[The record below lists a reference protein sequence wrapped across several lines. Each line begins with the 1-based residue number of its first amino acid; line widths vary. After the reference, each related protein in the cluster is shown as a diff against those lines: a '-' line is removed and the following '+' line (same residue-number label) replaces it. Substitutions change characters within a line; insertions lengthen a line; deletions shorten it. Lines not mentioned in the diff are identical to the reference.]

1 MFLEILSNSDL
12 IILNSFFLLIILFFM
27 FKWFFG
33 QVREICKEPEGF
45 VKFGQVAFIVLSW
58 GCFLVILVYY
68 IFVKT
73 QVNALDIILTVV
85 VGFLG
90 TIIGMFFSKEA
101 LESLKGKVE
110 RRSKK
115 ILDTAEVIKDTKELL
130 EELIKTKI

>member
-1 MFLEILSNSDL
+1 
-12 IILNSFFLLIILFFM
+12 M

>member
-1 MFLEILSNSDL
+1 MLDL
-12 IILNSFFLLIILFFM
+12 ILILVILFFM

-33 QVREICKEPEGF
+33 QVREICREPEGF
-45 VKFGQVAFIVLSW
+45 IKFGQVTFIVLSW
-58 GCFLVILVYY
+58 SCFLVILVYY
-68 IFVKT
+68 MIIKT

-101 LESLKGKVE
+101 LESLKSKVE

-115 ILDTAEVIKDTKELL
+115 ILDTAEIIKDTKELM
-130 EELIKTKI
+130 EELIKNQV